1 MQGIGP
7 GSILGGRY
15 VAGQRAAQHQDVEL
29 WTARDA
35 TLDRAVA
42 LLAISREH
50 PNVDAVLDAARRVA
64 GLDNGRLSRILDVAV
79 DGDVAYVVEESLEG
93 SRTLGE
99 LLEAGPL
106 PAPEVRRIAGETA
119 IVLDVARHRG
129 LHHQQLHPGVVLR
142 TLDGDIKVRGLAT
155 LAALAGIDHIP
166 DHDAARADAAAVV
179 ALAYAGLTGHWPLP
193 GDSGGLPPAPEI
205 AGRTAAP
212 SEIAG
217 GVPADLDTLCRLTFS
232 GGGPTTP
239 GDFARQIAPW
249 SPIPML
255 LPTVPQARETSP
267 PDNAVVAPASAPS
280 DASTAPG
287 VSGDGPPDVLVAHR
301 VPAPGAAAPVPVVR
315 DSDVDSAVDTNVP
328 DTGAPGSDAPDTDAP
343 GSNTPGSAAPDA
355 EETTETSTGDAP
367 GAPPPSDNEPSTS
380 EASTALVAAAP
391 AAPLGPSPLAT
402 AGAKTA
408 AAFGAAG
415 AATAEAARSV
425 SGRISEWSAGTR
437 DKARTASQERKTRRD
452 EAAAARAAER
462 AVAVAEDSENLE
474 SSTNAPQTGEA
485 TGAAALAQSSGR
497 TAQAVVARRQDDDRL
512 EPPVPLLPPS
522 AAEPLTR
529 DQSRMAIGI
538 IVGVLVLAF
547 AFALWGLSQI
557 PSIPGFSGDD
567 GPLITPTEPANEAE
581 EDAGS
586 TDEGDTAPAP
596 DAAGQPLTFANAF
609 DYDPLGDGE
618 ERAEDLPKI
627 LDGDDST
634 YWQSQGYQNATFSGL
649 KPGIGVVL
657 DLGEPST
664 ISEVTLE
671 LPIAAKGSIY
681 VTDDD
686 AYADTRPAIKTDMER
701 AGAFSGEGS
710 VSVELAAGTEGRY
723 VIVWFTE
730 VSRSGEWYRARLA
743 GASATS

>member
-1 MQGIGP
+1 M
-7 GSILGGRY
+7 
-15 VAGQRAAQHQDVEL
+15 
-29 WTARDA
+29 
-35 TLDRAVA
+35 
-42 LLAISREH
+42 
-50 PNVDAVLDAARRVA
+50 
-64 GLDNGRLSRILDVAV
+64 
-79 DGDVAYVVEESLEG
+79 
-93 SRTLGE
+93 
-99 LLEAGPL
+99 
-106 PAPEVRRIAGETA
+106 
-119 IVLDVARHRG
+119 
-129 LHHQQLHPGVVLR
+129 
-142 TLDGDIKVRGLAT
+142 
-155 LAALAGIDHIP
+155 
-166 DHDAARADAAAVV
+166 
-179 ALAYAGLTGHWPLP
+179 
-193 GDSGGLPPAPEI
+193 
-205 AGRTAAP
+205 
-212 SEIAG
+212 
-217 GVPADLDTLCRLTFS
+217 
-232 GGGPTTP
+232 
-239 GDFARQIAPW
+239 
-249 SPIPML
+249 
-255 LPTVPQARETSP
+255 
-267 PDNAVVAPASAPS
+267 
-280 DASTAPG
+280 
-287 VSGDGPPDVLVAHR
+287 
-301 VPAPGAAAPVPVVR
+301 
-315 DSDVDSAVDTNVP
+315 
-328 DTGAPGSDAPDTDAP
+328 
-343 GSNTPGSAAPDA
+343 
-355 EETTETSTGDAP
+355 
-367 GAPPPSDNEPSTS
+367 
-380 EASTALVAAAP
+380 
-391 AAPLGPSPLAT
+391 
-402 AGAKTA
+402 
-408 AAFGAAG
+408 
-415 AATAEAARSV
+415 
-425 SGRISEWSAGTR
+425 
-437 DKARTASQERKTRRD
+437 
-452 EAAAARAAER
+452 
-462 AVAVAEDSENLE
+462 
-474 SSTNAPQTGEA
+474 
-485 TGAAALAQSSGR
+485 
-497 TAQAVVARRQDDDRL
+497 
-512 EPPVPLLPPS
+512 PLLPPS

-567 GPLITPTEPANEAE
+567 GPLITPTAPANEAE